1 MIRTLRLIKYHQ
13 TVIEQQPVTSPNVT
27 KSSGIFLI
35 LGDDS
40 MVQHIIPINN
50 SGPQ

>member
-1 MIRTLRLIKYHQ
+1 MIRTLRLIKCQQ
-13 TVIEQQPVTSPNVT
+13 TVIKQQPETSPNVT
-27 KSSGIFLI
+27 KASGIFLI
-35 LGDDS
+35 LEDDD